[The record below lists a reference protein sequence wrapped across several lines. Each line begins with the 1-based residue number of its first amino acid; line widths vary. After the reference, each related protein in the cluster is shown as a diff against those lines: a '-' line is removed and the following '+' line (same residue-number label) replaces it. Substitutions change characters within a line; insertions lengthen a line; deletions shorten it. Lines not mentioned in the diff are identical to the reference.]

1 MQQLVK
7 YGSEFTNEGGAEVP
21 VARLLNGSDFFEFV
35 GYPQAGESGI
45 DSQMISAAYTG
56 LYSPIPGTFNTT
68 ATCTSGNCTW
78 APYYTLAIC
87 NTCVNLT
94 SQIKSDTFDNHFGS
108 KDMPFTTSTTQY
120 TLPNGFRLSGL
131 FQFDPE
137 SPLSTPILNLSAT
150 AHPADFNAPVEQG
163 QPLSSIAFSQKGS
176 VLLGVLAIGL
186 SPFGVPTQP
195 EESTDAHYP
204 MALPVAYECLLQF
217 CALNM
222 TASQTNGTLQE
233 QISSTYIDNSQNGTS
248 YELSPCTGPNCAF
261 QVTDQTLQA
270 TSSWLASFLAA
281 GNASIEGQLLAV
293 PNYDKPELG
302 PVINAM
308 NASVSGFPGLMDNVA
323 ASMTQTL
330 RTLPYQGEGWI
341 GSSHYPVTHIQV
353 HWRWLI
359 FPFALL
365 LMSLTLLIVI
375 ATKTQQSGTAP
386 WTNSVLAILFHGL
399 DRQPRDQGS
408 RRRMDLMENSAQGL
422 MVEFQRDHGGGHL
435 VLAEETVER

>member
-7 YGSEFTNEGGAEVP
+7 YDPDFTIEGGAEVP
-21 VARLLNGSDFFEFV
+21 VAHLLNGSDFFEFV
-35 GYPQAGESGI
+35 GYPQGGESGI

-68 ATCTSGNCTW
+68 ATCASGNCTW

-94 SQIKSDTFDNHFGS
+94 SQIKPHTFDKQFGT
-108 KDMPFTTSTTQY
+108 KKNPLTTSTTEY

-150 AHPADFNAPVEQG
+150 AHSTDFNAPVEQG
-163 QPLSSIAFSQKGS
+163 LPLPSIAFSQKGS

-195 EESTDAHYP
+195 TDSTDAHYA
-204 MALPVAYECLLQF
+204 MALPLAYECLLQF

-222 TASQTNGTLQE
+222 TASQINGTLQE
-233 QISSTYIDNSQNGTS
+233 KISSTYIDNSQNGTS
-248 YELSPCTGPNCAF
+248 YELSPCGGPDCAF
-261 QVTDQTLQA
+261 QITDQTLQG

-281 GNASIEGQLLAV
+281 GNASVDVEPV
-293 PNYDKPELG
+293 PAYDKPELG
-302 PVINAM
+302 PIINAM

-341 GSSHYPVTHIQV
+341 GNSHYPVTRIHV
-353 HWRWLI
+353 HWLWLI

-365 LMSLTLLIVI
+365 LMSLTLLIII
-375 ATKTQQSGTAP
+375 AMKTQQSGTAP

-399 DRQPRDQGS
+399 DRQPRGQGS
-408 RRRMDLMENSAQGL
+408 RHRMDLMELSARDL
-422 MVEFQRDHGGGHL
+422 MVEFQTDHGGGHL
-435 VLAEETVER
+435 VLTEEIGER